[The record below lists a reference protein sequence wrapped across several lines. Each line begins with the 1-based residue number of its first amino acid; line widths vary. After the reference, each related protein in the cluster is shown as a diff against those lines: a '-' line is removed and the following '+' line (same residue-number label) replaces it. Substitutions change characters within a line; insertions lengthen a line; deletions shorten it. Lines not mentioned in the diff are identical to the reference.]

1 MYKKCFTPISELKL
15 INLKT
20 HRAQLV
26 SLVDVIA
33 METCEV
39 ENGSPKTPGTFKE
52 IISTL
57 PTENGWNVFQHL
69 CFYQGFWCFPLHLE
83 GGMFAQHHFK
93 AQPTDVL
100 LCSAPKT
107 GTTWLKALS
116 VAIVTRNCVDES
128 NSPLLNKVPHD
139 CIMFLEK
146 DFIENPTQTDQGRL
160 PLVAT
165 HLPYTALP
173 KSVLDAGCKLVY
185 ICRDPKDAFVSL
197 WHFAK
202 GIKVNNNPNLPIDVA
217 FQLYCKG
224 RSNFGPYWDHVL
236 GYWKASQEN
245 PEKVLFMRYEDLLR
259 DTIPQV
265 KKLAEF
271 LGQPFSS
278 KEEKYGAV
286 EKIIRL
292 CSLENLSNLEVNKT
306 GKYGNADI
314 GINNNVYFRKGKIG
328 DWKNYLTPEMG
339 EQLDNVMEERLS
351 GSGFT
356 FLEPN

>member
-1 MYKKCFTPISELKL
+1 MALYLSP
-15 INLKT
+15 
-20 HRAQLV
+20 
-26 SLVDVIA
+26 VDGGA
-33 METCEV
+33 TETCEV
-39 ENGSPKTPGTFKE
+39 EYGPPKTPATFKE

-57 PTENGWNVFQHL
+57 PTENGWKVFQHL

-83 GGMFAQHHFK
+83 GAMFAQHHFK
-93 AQPTDVL
+93 AQPTDIL

-116 VAIVTRNCVDES
+116 VAIMTRNSVDNS
-128 NSPLLNKVPHD
+128 NTLLLNRVPHE

-146 DFIENPTQTDQGRL
+146 DFIKNPTDQSDQGSRL
-160 PLVAT
+160 PLLAT
-165 HLPYTALP
+165 HLPYTALS
-173 KSVLDAGCKLVY
+173 KSILDAGCKIVY

-197 WHFAK
+197 WHFAR
-202 GIKVNNNPNLPIDVA
+202 GIKLNNNPNLPIDVA
-217 FQLYCKG
+217 FELYCKG

-245 PEKVLFMRYEDLLR
+245 PDKVLFMRYEDLLS

-271 LGQPFSS
+271 LGHPFSS
-278 KEEKYGAV
+278 EEEKEGRV
-286 EKIIRL
+286 EKVIRL

-306 GKYGNADI
+306 GKYGDADK

-339 EQLDNVMEERLS
+339 EKLDKIMEEKLS

-356 FLEPN
+356 FREPN